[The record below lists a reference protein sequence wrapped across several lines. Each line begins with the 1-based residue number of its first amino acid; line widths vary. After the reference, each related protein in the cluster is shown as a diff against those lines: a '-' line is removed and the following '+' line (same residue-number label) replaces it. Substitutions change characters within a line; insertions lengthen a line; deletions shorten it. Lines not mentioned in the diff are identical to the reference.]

1 MGRSVEMAKNR
12 FEVGKNSPV
21 TYLSGIGEK
30 KAQALSKI
38 GIQTVYDAV
47 RHYPRA
53 YENRGDVR
61 NVADIADEAVC
72 SLILTVSA
80 RPQTAMIR
88 RGMTITKF
96 SAFDDTGTCRITYF
110 NQPYIKDLIAQG
122 GTYRFYGRVR
132 RTGTCVAMASPI
144 AERAEEG
151 MRLLPLSPLYPLT
164 SGISQKQMRS
174 AVSNALSL
182 LLSPLAKDGIKETLP
197 LELRRKYS
205 LCDIS
210 YSLRGIHF
218 PESFGML
225 EIARKR
231 IAFEDMY
238 TFALLSRISGKKEK
252 RKADT
257 PYKKAERAKLLSLL
271 PYSPTGA
278 QVRTMDEIDSDLESG
293 SLMERLLTGDV
304 GSGKTLCAAYAL
316 FCAAENGFQ
325 AALMAPTEIL
335 ASQHYTALSPLFERL
350 GYRIALLPGSVTK
363 AQKNKIYDALATG
376 SLDIVIGT
384 HALIED
390 AVRFRRL
397 GLAVTDEQHRFGA
410 GQRETLFSKGTSVHA
425 LSMSATPIPRTLAK
439 VLYGDCDISTLDEM
453 PPNRRKTD
461 TYLVDSSYEKRL
473 YKFISK
479 NISEGGQVYIVCPAI
494 EEQERLEDENGEPI
508 ALSELYSIG
517 ENEKTKLRSAKEYYS
532 ELSEHIFP
540 EYSVALMHGKMNGAE
555 KDKIM
560 RDFAAGKIQI
570 LVSTTVI
577 EVGVN
582 VPSATLM
589 IVENAERFG
598 LSQLHQL
605 RGRVGRGEKKSYCI
619 LVSDSKGAQA
629 RARLELLASTTDGY
643 KIAEFDLETR
653 GPGDFIEARSGKI
666 RQSGELSLPYIN
678 MGDTAALYTAF
689 EEADATLVADPLLS
703 SEQNCAM
710 REKIEYIRNKNQF
723 V

>member
-1 MGRSVEMAKNR
+1 
-12 FEVGKNSPV
+12 
-21 TYLSGIGEK
+21 
-30 KAQALSKI
+30 
-38 GIQTVYDAV
+38 
-47 RHYPRA
+47 
-53 YENRGDVR
+53 
-61 NVADIADEAVC
+61 
-72 SLILTVSA
+72 
-80 RPQTAMIR
+80 
-88 RGMTITKF
+88 
-96 SAFDDTGTCRITYF
+96 
-110 NQPYIKDLIAQG
+110 
-122 GTYRFYGRVR
+122 
-132 RTGTCVAMASPI
+132 
-144 AERAEEG
+144 
-151 MRLLPLSPLYPLT
+151 
-164 SGISQKQMRS
+164 
-174 AVSNALSL
+174 
-182 LLSPLAKDGIKETLP
+182 
-197 LELRRKYS
+197 
-205 LCDIS
+205 
-210 YSLRGIHF
+210 
-218 PESFGML
+218 
-225 EIARKR
+225 
-231 IAFEDMY
+231 
-238 TFALLSRISGKKEK
+238 
-252 RKADT
+252 
-257 PYKKAERAKLLSLL
+257 
-271 PYSPTGA
+271 
-278 QVRTMDEIDSDLESG
+278 
-293 SLMERLLTGDV
+293 
-304 GSGKTLCAAYAL
+304 
-316 FCAAENGFQ
+316 
-325 AALMAPTEIL
+325 
-335 ASQHYTALSPLFERL
+335 
-350 GYRIALLPGSVTK
+350 
-363 AQKNKIYDALATG
+363 
-376 SLDIVIGT
+376 
-384 HALIED
+384 
-390 AVRFRRL
+390 
-397 GLAVTDEQHRFGA
+397 
-410 GQRETLFSKGTSVHA
+410 
-425 LSMSATPIPRTLAK
+425 MSATPIPRTLAK

-619 LVSDSKGAQA
+619 LISDSKGAQA